1 MGPGLSM
8 QGGTLQ
14 NIPPNASREEQ
25 TAALNDVINRL
36 NGMLKQQVF
45 SDGTTKRMIIG
56 YQKGGWGDG
65 KDFGIKVSI
74 DGVDVS
80 KATDSQLLFKMD
92 LQTWFFYNPNDSNHN
107 VAQLGILPDGNGGVA
122 VAKPGYD
129 VGDAFS

>member
-36 NGMLKQQVF
+36 NALNKAQIF
-45 SDGTTKRMIIG
+45 SDGTTKRMLIG
-56 YQKGGWGDG
+56 YQKNGWGEG
-65 KDFGIKVSI
+65 KDFGMKVSI
-74 DGVDVS
+74 EGVDVS

-92 LQTWFFYNPNDSNHN
+92 LTTWYYYDPTTNKN
-107 VAQLGILPDGNGGVA
+107 VVQLGILPDGKGGVA
-122 VAKPGYD
+122 VAKTGNN
-129 VGDAFS
+129 VEDAFS

>member
-1 MGPGLSM
+1 M

-36 NGMLKQQVF
+36 NALNKAQIF
-45 SDGTTKRMIIG
+45 SDGNTKRMLIG
-56 YQKGGWGDG
+56 YQKNGWGDG
-65 KDFGIKVSI
+65 KDFGMKVSI

-92 LQTWFFYNPNDSNHN
+92 LTTWYYYDPATNKN
-107 VAQLGILPDGNGGVA
+107 VVQLGILPDGKGGVA

-129 VGDAFS
+129 VEDAF